1 VTNGRRRDVP
11 RSPTGRVPQWVRDEA
26 DGKPSTPTP
35 WRAAPSTFLGEPT
48 SHRPRSRRGRNA
60 VSTLVVAGLVIAAA
74 AWSVTGHNLLPQSTP
89 STQAAAQAPTGAVA
103 RNAPPVGQE
112 EAPAALGAPAVQAGA
127 STSFRFKSVQPG
139 STAPVTWSPC
149 RPIHYVVRP
158 DNTPPG
164 GEQAVAR
171 AVAAVSHASGLRFVF
186 DGPASEALVQDRPP
200 YQPDV
205 YGDRWAPVL
214 IAWATVDEV
223 PDFGVDIAGEA
234 STQKIRR
241 PGGQFAYV
249 TGVLYLDAAKAIQMR
264 QHGNPGIVQAV
275 IEHEL
280 GHLVG
285 LAHVNDPQQVMFP
298 RASGVVLEY
307 GTGDRTG
314 LAVLG
319 RGGCTPDI

>member
-1 VTNGRRRDVP
+1 MTASKEDIERHRGRVNISGRCVLFGRQVPCAACAKLKSSTSRAEAPRVTNGRRRDVP

-149 RPIHYVVRP
+149 RPIHYVV
-158 DNTPPG
+158 PPRQHPTG
-164 GEQAVAR
+164 RRAGSCPGRCRGLAR
-171 AVAAVSHASGLRFVF
+171 QRASLRV
-186 DGPASEALVQDRPP
+186 
-200 YQPDV
+200 
-205 YGDRWAPVL
+205 
-214 IAWATVDEV
+214 
-223 PDFGVDIAGEA
+223 
-234 STQKIRR
+234 RR
-241 PGGQFAYV
+241 PGERGSC
-249 TGVLYLDAAKAIQMR
+249 
-264 QHGNPGIVQAV
+264 PGPGAV
-275 IEHEL
+275 SARRVRRPL
-280 GHLVG
+280 GAGSHRL
-285 LAHVNDPQQVMFP
+285 
-298 RASGVVLEY
+298 
-307 GTGDRTG
+307 GDRRRGAG
-314 LAVLG
+314 L
-319 RGGCTPDI
+319 RS